1 MATLVLRLA
10 IIMAQSS
17 SLGAAGYVT
26 YNNFRP
32 VETVVWF
39 FTELLPMKLIQLFEL
54 FIKLITDALK
64 DILRQIQ
71 KIWEDVEDAVIY
83 AFETVRDFI
92 LGIGERI
99 WEEAKK
105 IITLIADEFMK
116 VWEKIENG
124 FNDVI
129 DTVEDGVTKIPGQI
143 TRGGKEVV
151 DKIGG
156 AVTGAINKVGEGGKE
171 VVDKIGG
178 AVSGAVGAVGEG
190 GKEVVDKV
198 AGLSQ
203 AAIDAVA
210 EGGKEAIDKVAGAG
224 KIAIDAVGTAGEKI
238 VGDAVDAVAAPV
250 DAFANSG
257 KKVIDDIGSF
267 GGSTIKEIEQGIL
280 NLSTHASKAILD
292 APKRGKEEAEKYF
305 QKMLGL

>member
-1 MATLVLRLA
+1 M
-10 IIMAQSS
+10 
-17 SLGAAGYVT
+17 
-26 YNNFRP
+26 
-32 VETVVWF
+32 
-39 FTELLPMKLIQLFEL
+39 
-54 FIKLITDALK
+54 
-64 DILRQIQ
+64 
-71 KIWEDVEDAVIY
+71 
-83 AFETVRDFI
+83 
-92 LGIGERI
+92 
-99 WEEAKK
+99 
-105 IITLIADEFMK
+105 
-116 VWEKIENG
+116 
-124 FNDVI
+124 
-129 DTVEDGVTKIPGQI
+129 
-143 TRGGKEVV
+143 
-151 DKIGG
+151 
-156 AVTGAINKVGEGGKE
+156 
-171 VVDKIGG
+171 
-178 AVSGAVGAVGEG
+178 GEG

>member
-156 AVTGAINKVGEGGKE
+156 AV
-171 VVDKIGG
+171 
-178 AVSGAVGAVGEG
+178 SGAVGAVGEG

-224 KIAIDAVGTAGEKI
+224 KIAIDAVGTAGEKL

>member
-17 SLGAAGYVT
+17 SLGAVGYVT

-156 AVTGAINKVGEGGKE
+156 AV
-171 VVDKIGG
+171 
-178 AVSGAVGAVGEG
+178 SGAVGAVGEG

-203 AAIDAVA
+203 AAIGAVA

-224 KIAIDAVGTAGEKI
+224 KIAIDAVGTAGEKL

-267 GGSTIKEIEQGIL
+267 GGSTIKEIETGIL

>member
-156 AVTGAINKVGEGGKE
+156 AVTGA
-171 VVDKIGG
+171 
-178 AVSGAVGAVGEG
+178 VGAVGEG

-203 AAIDAVA
+203 AAIGAVA

-224 KIAIDAVGTAGEKI
+224 KIAIDAVGTAGEKL

>member
-156 AVTGAINKVGEGGKE
+156 AV
-171 VVDKIGG
+171 
-178 AVSGAVGAVGEG
+178 SGAVGAVGEG

>member
-156 AVTGAINKVGEGGKE
+156 AV
-171 VVDKIGG
+171 
-178 AVSGAVGAVGEG
+178 SGAVGAVGEG

-203 AAIDAVA
+203 AAIGAVA

-224 KIAIDAVGTAGEKI
+224 KIAIDAVGTAGEKL

-267 GGSTIKEIEQGIL
+267 GGSTIKEIETGIL

-305 QKMLGL
+305 QKVLGL

>member
-92 LGIGERI
+92 LGIGETI
-99 WEEAKK
+99 WKEAKK

-156 AVTGAINKVGEGGKE
+156 AV
-171 VVDKIGG
+171 
-178 AVSGAVGAVGEG
+178 SGAVG
-190 GKEVVDKV
+190 
-198 AGLSQ
+198 
-203 AAIDAVA
+203 AVA

-224 KIAIDAVGTAGEKI
+224 KIAIDAVGTAGEKL

-267 GGSTIKEIEQGIL
+267 GGSTIKEIETGIL

-305 QKMLGL
+305 QKVLGL

>member
-92 LGIGERI
+92 LGIGETI
-99 WEEAKK
+99 WKEAKK

-156 AVTGAINKVGEGGKE
+156 AV
-171 VVDKIGG
+171 
-178 AVSGAVGAVGEG
+178 SGAVGAVGEG

-203 AAIDAVA
+203 AAIGAVA

-224 KIAIDAVGTAGEKI
+224 KIAIDAVGTAGEKL

-267 GGSTIKEIEQGIL
+267 GGSTIKEIETGIL

-305 QKMLGL
+305 QKVLGL

>member
-17 SLGAAGYVT
+17 SLGAVGYVT

-156 AVTGAINKVGEGGKE
+156 AV
-171 VVDKIGG
+171 
-178 AVSGAVGAVGEG
+178 SGAVGAVGEG

-203 AAIDAVA
+203 AAIGAVA

-224 KIAIDAVGTAGEKI
+224 KIAIDAVGTAGEKL
-238 VGDAVDAVAAPV
+238 VGDAVDAVAATV

-267 GGSTIKEIEQGIL
+267 GGSTIKEIETGIL

-305 QKMLGL
+305 QKVLGL

>member
-156 AVTGAINKVGEGGKE
+156 AVTGAIDKVGEGGKE

-178 AVSGAVGAVGEG
+178 AVSGAVG
-190 GKEVVDKV
+190 
-198 AGLSQ
+198 
-203 AAIDAVA
+203 AVA

-224 KIAIDAVGTAGEKI
+224 KIAIDAVGTAGEKL

>member
-143 TRGGKEVV
+143 TRGG
-151 DKIGG
+151 
-156 AVTGAINKVGEGGKE
+156 
-171 VVDKIGG
+171 
-178 AVSGAVGAVGEG
+178 
-190 GKEVVDKV
+190 
-198 AGLSQ
+198 
-203 AAIDAVA
+203 
-210 EGGKEAIDKVAGAG
+210 
-224 KIAIDAVGTAGEKI
+224 
-238 VGDAVDAVAAPV
+238 
-250 DAFANSG
+250 
-257 KKVIDDIGSF
+257 
-267 GGSTIKEIEQGIL
+267 
-280 NLSTHASKAILD
+280 
-292 APKRGKEEAEKYF
+292 
-305 QKMLGL
+305 

>member
-171 VVDKIGG
+171 VVDK
-178 AVSGAVGAVGEG
+178 
-190 GKEVVDKV
+190 V

-203 AAIDAVA
+203 AAIGAVA

-224 KIAIDAVGTAGEKI
+224 KIAIDAVGTAGEKL

-267 GGSTIKEIEQGIL
+267 GGSTIKEIETGIL

-305 QKMLGL
+305 QKVLGL

>member
-156 AVTGAINKVGEGGKE
+156 AV
-171 VVDKIGG
+171 
-178 AVSGAVGAVGEG
+178 SGAVGAVGEG

-203 AAIDAVA
+203 AAIGAVA

-224 KIAIDAVGTAGEKI
+224 KIAIDAVGTAGEKL

>member
-17 SLGAAGYVT
+17 SLGAVGYVT

-171 VVDKIGG
+171 VVDK
-178 AVSGAVGAVGEG
+178 
-190 GKEVVDKV
+190 V

-203 AAIDAVA
+203 AAIGAVA

-224 KIAIDAVGTAGEKI
+224 KIAIDAVGTAGEKL

-267 GGSTIKEIEQGIL
+267 GGSTIKEIETGIL

-305 QKMLGL
+305 QKVLGL